1 MFAVDEVCRGG
12 RGGRFGRGRCLDA
25 LAWEV
30 RHDRLSVEMAV
41 GDPLLFVAGKLP

>member
-12 RGGRFGRGRCLDA
+12 RGGRFGRCLDA

-30 RHDRLSVEMAV
+30 RHDWLSVEMAV